1 MQVAVSTLYGPN
13 NLTIVEAGEGA
24 DAWIF
29 IPLETGPATVHVF
42 EGRYLFAYGYISDWA
57 IFDLEQRR
65 RIAGPQTVLALPHI
79 FCFSAMHRSFFLAEQ
94 RAPKARYNRIH
105 QIPVD
110 SGLPRTHELPEDAH
124 VHQLACRD
132 DGAIIGLSH
141 GMEQGT
147 VRHVLHPRTGEVQ
160 TDSLTD
166 ALYWSVSNYGP
177 RWISPD
183 GRWALRNALDTPLLA
198 QGRRAGLLDRFMPER
213 QAGAKHPD
221 LRDDG
226 ESRYALALELIELA
240 PLHKA
245 STLMV
250 AYRTPKELDLYP
262 ADVALLDAW
271 FRRPAAER
279 PMLLPRSHAE
289 RMNPEQAEVA
299 KLAEGKFLN
308 RLDDVVWAEDS
319 RSFSIR
325 VGEYKVPWDDKNIGF
340 YRQSRR
346 QVGIDGSIGE
356 LQIVESRHLH
366 PAWPDVSERAYK
378 IAETDIKRR
387 STQSINLGGM
397 SVVDFANAIDEMTRR
412 ITENPLSDVTFAGAL
427 RFQFQA
433 GRKRLN
439 ERKLFEL
446 IRAVP
451 VADAEPVIEALRGL
465 LVSYGDATRRHATE
479 RPGDRLMSGTDDHAP
494 AALSEAALSLAT
506 LDDRSA
512 AALRVWFRT
521 VDQEHDGFAAE
532 KVFPAYAAR
541 TGFLGV
547 EALRFGIW
555 FFLNQWQ
562 TVSFEQSWL
571 GLFDVASRTI
581 APEMFARVAREE
593 ARLVAN
599 DEARADE
606 AAQLSDYLDR
616 LTEQIGNTE
625 WGNATADQL
634 RKLERLP

>member
-1 MQVAVSTLYGPN
+1 MQVAVSTLYGPK
-13 NLTIVEAGEGA
+13 NLTIVEAGEGT

-65 RIAGPQTVLALPHI
+65 RITGPQTVLALPHI
-79 FCFSAMHRSFFLAEQ
+79 FCFSPMHRSFFLAEQ

-110 SGLPRTHELPEDAH
+110 SDLPRTHELPEDAH

-141 GMEQGT
+141 DMEQGT
-147 VRHVLHPRTGEVQ
+147 VRHVLHPQTGEVQ
-160 TDSLTD
+160 TDSLVD
-166 ALYWSVSNYGP
+166 AIYWNVSRYGP

-198 QGRRAGLLDRFMPER
+198 PDRRTGLLDRFLPER
-213 QAGAKHPD
+213 KAGAKHPD

-226 ESRYALALELIELA
+226 EPRYALALELIELE
-240 PLHKA
+240 PLRKA

-250 AYRTPKELDLYP
+250 AYRTPKELNLYP

-271 FRRPAAER
+271 LQRPAVER
-279 PMLLPRSHAE
+279 PMLLPHSHAE
-289 RMNPEQAEVA
+289 SMNPEQAEVA

-325 VGEYKVPWDDKNIGF
+325 VGEYKVLWDDKNIGF

-356 LQIVESRHLH
+356 LQVVESRHLH
-366 PAWPDVSERAYK
+366 PAGPDVSERAYK
-378 IAETDIKRR
+378 IAQTDIKRR
-387 STQSINLGGM
+387 STQSIKLGGM

-412 ITENPLSDVTFAGAL
+412 ITGNPLSNVTFAGAL

-433 GRKRLN
+433 GHKRLN
-439 ERKLFEL
+439 ERKFFET

-451 VADAEPVIEALRGL
+451 VANADPVIEALRGL
-465 LVSYGDATRRHATE
+465 LVSYGDAARRHATE
-479 RPGDRLMSGTDDHAP
+479 RPGDRLKSGTDDHAP

-506 LDDRSA
+506 LDDGSA
-512 AALRVWFRT
+512 AALRVWFQT
-521 VDQEHDGFAAE
+521 VGQEHDSFADE

-555 FFLNQWQ
+555 VFLNQWQ

-571 GLFDVASRTI
+571 GLFGVASRTI
-581 APEMFARVAREE
+581 APEVFARVAWEE

-599 DEARADE
+599 DEARTDE
-606 AAQLSDYLDR
+606 VAKLSDYLNR

-625 WGNATADQL
+625 WGNAATDQL
-634 RKLERLP
+634 RKLVRSP